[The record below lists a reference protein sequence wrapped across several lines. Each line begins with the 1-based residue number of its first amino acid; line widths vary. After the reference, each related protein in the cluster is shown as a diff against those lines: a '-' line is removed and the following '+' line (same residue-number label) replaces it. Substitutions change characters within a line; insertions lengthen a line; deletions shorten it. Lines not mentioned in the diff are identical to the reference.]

1 MRVYFFSDIPCAFFV
16 NGMHLG
22 RIDSF
27 ARAMELAPMDGA
39 FCECKAPA
47 YAPVRFRF
55 DEDFLFEPPENT
67 ELYFHRG
74 AVTVHIADFVR
85 ADPTLRV
92 IWQRHFAGCLLTLCV
107 QGRVVLNFER
117 ERRFVQIALPFCFET
132 CRASLAGEHILL
144 ECSTAFCLLDRDG
157 NVLVRSDG
165 TVAERG
171 GTIVADVPLHDAL
184 GHVMRCR
191 YEGGRLAACDVL
203 SARAPTEATV
213 ALALFESVLSGLDP
227 APCLAP
233 ALAEKAGLLRE
244 FLGNFCAAVPL
255 QEPGAVGLVYP
266 RKPHVFDVRDVLV
279 TLEGGK
285 VANLALQD

>member
-74 AVTVHIADFVR
+74 AVAVHIADFVR

-144 ECSTAFCLLDRDG
+144 ECSTAFCLLDRDA
-157 NVLVRSDG
+157 NVLV
-165 TVAERG
+165 
-171 GTIVADVPLHDAL
+171 
-184 GHVMRCR
+184 
-191 YEGGRLAACDVL
+191 
-203 SARAPTEATV
+203 
-213 ALALFESVLSGLDP
+213 
-227 APCLAP
+227 
-233 ALAEKAGLLRE
+233 
-244 FLGNFCAAVPL
+244 
-255 QEPGAVGLVYP
+255 
-266 RKPHVFDVRDVLV
+266 
-279 TLEGGK
+279 
-285 VANLALQD
+285 